1 MSVSQ
6 STSHSRPWDTAAVA
20 AEEAYHFA
28 GMALCAYDLVLDTY
42 YGVKPK
48 SHIGGVVV
56 SMAIF
61 VFHTLFLDLLV
72 CFWLS
77 DITAAIG
84 FDASSVRRYE
94 QRRRPSSVMP
104 SKLVYLLDML
114 LHVGAFATDAALVV
128 SLLQYPPEDIG
139 IETRRVRW
147 RVVGYSTS
155 IPVLLIRIVYH
166 IGILATYYHWVQ
178 VKPPPTTASCS
189 ASNCVSWLR
198 ETVRNSLHR
207 RPVIPLVPPPLLG
220 EALER
225 DRQTDAQQPPQPGFN
240 PVTCRSAAEYLS
252 QQTTVA
258 ALDCK

>member
-1 MSVSQ
+1 M

-42 YGVKPK
+42 HGVKPK
-48 SHIGGVVV
+48 SHISGVVV

-61 VFHTLFLDLLV
+61 VFHTLFL
-72 CFWLS
+72 
-77 DITAAIG
+77 G
-84 FDASSVRRYE
+84 
-94 QRRRPSSVMP
+94 RRRPSSVMP

-128 SLLQYPPEDIG
+128 SLLQYPPEDLG

-147 RVVGYSTS
+147 RVVGNSTS

-178 VKPPPTTASCS
+178 VKPPPTTASHS

-198 ETVRNSLHR
+198 ETVRTSLHR
-207 RPVIPLVPPPLLG
+207 RPVGPLVPPPLLG

-225 DRQTDAQQPPQPGFN
+225 DRQTDAQQIRLPSFELQQR
-240 PVTCRSAAEYLS
+240 PVSGAVTKRRP
-252 QQTTVA
+252 TTQVNER
-258 ALDCK
+258 